1 MLSKLRKYFFS
12 GLLAFLPLALSVFLF
27 IWVIGFADG
36 LLGKYIDPLM
46 KQHLGFYVPGLGL
59 ILGLLCI
66 ILIGF
71 IATRYFGRKIQET
84 IEKLFLRLPF
94 FKQVYPAVKEIAS
107 FFFSRGKLK
116 FKTVVLFEY
125 PRKGVY
131 SFGFLTSAASLRIN
145 SQIKGHGE
153 LCNVFLPSAPGPLTG
168 FVMIVPK
175 KDIIFTDITVEEAVR
190 FIMSGGVVNPQ

>member
-27 IWVIGFADG
+27 LWVIGFADG

-46 KQHLGFYVPGLGL
+46 KKHLGFYVPGLGL
-59 ILGLLCI
+59 ILGLVCI
-66 ILIGF
+66 IIIGF
-71 IATRYFGRKIQET
+71 IVTRYFGRKIQEA
-84 IEKLFLRLPF
+84 IEKIFLRLPF
-94 FKQVYPAVKEIAS
+94 FKQVYPAVKEIAD
-107 FFFSRGKLK
+107 FFFARGKLK

-125 PRKGVY
+125 PRKGIY
-131 SFGFLTSAASLRIN
+131 AFGFLTNTSSQRIN
-145 SQIKGHGE
+145 DNVKGKDE
-153 LCNVFLPSAPGPLTG
+153 LCNIFLPSAPGPLTG
-168 FVMIVPK
+168 FVMVVPK